1 MVTQR
6 IKNRQLMVM
15 EYCVFEFSPNKINP
29 VRETCN
35 HVDVTCFSKGL
46 AMAPQILSEKFR
58 TGHLLN
64 HLTVCIQFVLV
75 YCKSHMNVF

>member
-35 HVDVTCFSKGL
+35 HVDVTCF
-46 AMAPQILSEKFR
+46 F
-58 TGHLLN
+58 
-64 HLTVCIQFVLV
+64 
-75 YCKSHMNVF
+75 